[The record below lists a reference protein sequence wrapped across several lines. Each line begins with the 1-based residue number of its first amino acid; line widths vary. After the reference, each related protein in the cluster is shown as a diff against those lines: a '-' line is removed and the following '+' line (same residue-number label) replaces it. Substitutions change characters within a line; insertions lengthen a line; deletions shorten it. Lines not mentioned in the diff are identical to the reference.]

1 VSIRNE
7 ILSTISSIPAMPTV
21 IVKIRKLLSDP
32 DVSFMELAQTIKYD
46 PGLTANILRL
56 TNSAYFG
63 FSKSV
68 NTVQQGVVRLGTK
81 RIFELAV
88 AAAVAPM
95 TQKEVK
101 GYDLS
106 PGKLWEHSV
115 AVAIGAEQ
123 LALALDIKAPDYTF
137 TAGLLHDIGKIV
149 LGTFVEVDAAP
160 IMELSLQK
168 DVSFDEAEK
177 QVLGIDH
184 AEAGAILLEKWNLP
198 EGIVNVD
205 RWHHRPDQFQGDM
218 LVLDLVHVADVLAM
232 MSGLGVGQDGL
243 NYHTSSEVASRL
255 KLTTKITEAVVCK
268 IMDGLKELSSL
279 FNPVTIKEN
288 NNGSKYSRS

>member
-1 VSIRNE
+1 MSTRDE
-7 ILSTISSIPAMPTV
+7 ILSTIGSIPAMPTV
-21 IVKIRKLLSDP
+21 IVKIRKLLRNP
-32 DVSFMELAQTIKYD
+32 DVSFTELAQTIKYD
-46 PGLTANILRL
+46 PGLTVNILRL
-56 TNSAYFG
+56 ANSAYFG
-63 FSKSV
+63 FFRAV
-68 NTVQQGVVRLGTK
+68 NSVQQGVVRLGTE

-88 AAAVAPM
+88 TAAVAPM
-95 TQKEVK
+95 TQKAVK

-106 PGKLWEHSV
+106 PGRLWEHSV

-123 LALALDIKAPDYTF
+123 LALALNIKAPDYTF

-160 IMELSLQK
+160 IMALSLQEG
-168 DVSFDEAEK
+168 VSFDEAEK

-184 AEAGAILLEKWNLP
+184 AEAGAILLEKWDLP
-198 EGIVNVD
+198 ESIVNVN
-205 RWHHRPDQFQGDM
+205 RWHHQPDQFQGDT

-232 MSGLGVGQDGL
+232 MGGLGVGQDGL

-268 IMDGLKELSSL
+268 IMDGLKELSNL
-279 FNPVTIKEN
+279 FNPVTIKGN
-288 NNGSKYSRS
+288 NNGS